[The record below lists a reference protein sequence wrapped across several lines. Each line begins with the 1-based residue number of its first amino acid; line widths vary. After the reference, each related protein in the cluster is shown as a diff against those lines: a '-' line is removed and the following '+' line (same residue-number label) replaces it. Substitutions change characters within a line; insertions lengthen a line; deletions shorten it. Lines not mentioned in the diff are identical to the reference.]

1 MSPGPTILVV
11 DDDRDVRETIVE
23 LLRREG
29 FDVVEAADGLEALLQ
44 VKRSRPAGVV
54 LDLVMPRLGG
64 LDAIKRIRA
73 FDRTIKIVVI
83 TGASDQELHQQA
95 LALGAVAVLAKPL
108 SPADV
113 VAALRAETVPPAP
126 PESAPSLAVES
137 APPAPVQ
144 SVPAPPA
151 QSVPLA
157 TVESAPSAPP
167 PAPPSAAAA
176 GAAGPGIPVL
186 GGEVGP

>member
-1 MSPGPTILVV
+1 
-11 DDDRDVRETIVE
+11 
-23 LLRREG
+23 
-29 FDVVEAADGLEALLQ
+29 
-44 VKRSRPAGVV
+44 

-144 SVPAPPA
+144 RVP
-151 QSVPLA
+151 
-157 TVESAPSAPP
+157 T
-167 PAPPSAAAA
+167 AAAA
-176 GAAGPGIPVL
+176 ASALPEILV
-186 GGEVGP
+186 